1 MSDYIVRAI
10 AAGGQIRA
18 FAATT
23 KDTVEKARQLHNT
36 SPIATV
42 ALGRLL
48 TGGVMMGVTMIPIY
62 LQFRLK
68 VMDLLEQ

>member
-42 ALGRLL
+42 AL
-48 TGGVMMGVTMIPIY
+48 
-62 LQFRLK
+62 
-68 VMDLLEQ
+68 